1 MRKIY
6 GIDHGNGNI
15 KTEHCVFPCGLV
27 KMSKEPSR
35 FMNEDI
41 IKYKNTYY
49 ELSDTRMPY
58 RQDKTNDLDYFVL
71 TLFALAKEAK
81 YRQER
86 LNGSDIVLSVGL
98 PPADFSAQSK
108 AFYDYFT
115 KESRHGV
122 TFSFNGKEVNCY
134 FRSVKVTPQNFAAV
148 ITQRSEMIKK
158 YRTVNC
164 IDIGDGTVDLL
175 VLKKGKPDLRVRV
188 SNKSGIAV
196 MKYEIVNRIQ
206 QDFGIQIDGD
216 LVEQVLLNEETV
228 LNESVISAIKEMT
241 TEWVQKI
248 IDELHAS
255 VPDFRTNPTIFLGG
269 GSILLK
275 EALENSSDFS
285 MINFLTDI
293 RANAIGYQK
302 IAEFQEVEH

>member
-115 KESRHGV
+115 KESKHGV
-122 TFSFNGKEVNCY
+122 TFSFNGKELPV
-134 FRSVKVTPQNFAAV
+134 
-148 ITQRSEMIKK
+148 
-158 YRTVNC
+158 
-164 IDIGDGTVDLL
+164 
-175 VLKKGKPDLRVRV
+175 
-188 SNKSGIAV
+188 
-196 MKYEIVNRIQ
+196 
-206 QDFGIQIDGD
+206 
-216 LVEQVLLNEETV
+216 
-228 LNESVISAIKEMT
+228 
-241 TEWVQKI
+241 
-248 IDELHAS
+248 
-255 VPDFRTNPTIFLGG
+255 
-269 GSILLK
+269 
-275 EALENSSDFS
+275 
-285 MINFLTDI
+285 
-293 RANAIGYQK
+293 
-302 IAEFQEVEH
+302 